1 MLNVWVDKNRV
12 GGLGRVSGGYL
23 FSYQNAEQGQD
34 ISLTMPMTLDGY
46 VHQHDLHPIFQMNLP
61 EGRLRESL
69 ENSFRKH
76 VPVFDDLK
84 LLSVVGR
91 SQIGRLRYSDSLES
105 IDDVPT
111 QSVREILAYKG
122 SEDLLRDLLSRFSG
136 VSGVSGI
143 QPKVLIKDES
153 LASAPPEKL
162 VVKGA
167 THIVKGW
174 EGDEFP
180 SLAANEFFCMTAA
193 RESGLA
199 TPDFDLS
206 ENGKFFVVKRFDLS
220 ESGRYM
226 GFEDLCVLSGYG
238 STDKYRGSYEA
249 AVKRIGAFVSVEG
262 LRAAK
267 DSFFRSLVVSCAL
280 RNGDAHLK
288 NFGVLYEDSAS
299 SVCLAP
305 AYDIVTT
312 TVYIKKDTLALT
324 LGGTKRFPDAK
335 RLVDFGFRH
344 CDLSR
349 QRAETILEEVAEGVL
364 KTRCRLSD
372 YLSHHDEFSVGRG
385 MLTEWGAGV
394 DEVCRISKE
403 RIISIPAA
411 PAEDD
416 GLDELTVMKRGGA
429 PSP

>member
-1 MLNVWVDKNRV
+1 MLNVWVDKNRI

-23 FSYQNAEQGQD
+23 FSYQDAEPGQD

-46 VHQHDLHPIFQMNLP
+46 VHYRDLHPIFQMNLP

-69 ENSFRKH
+69 ENTFRKH

-84 LLSVVGR
+84 LLSVIGR
-91 SQIGRLRYSDSLES
+91 SQIGRLRYSDSPES

-111 QSVREILAYKG
+111 QSVKEILAYKG

-153 LASAPPEKL
+153 LVGAPPEKL

-180 SLAANEFFCMTAA
+180 SLAANEFFCMSAA

-199 TPDFDLS
+199 TPDFNLS
-206 ENGKFFVVKRFDLS
+206 ENGKLFVVKRFDLS
-220 ESGRYM
+220 ESGRYL
-226 GFEDLCVLSGYG
+226 GFEDFCVLSGYG
-238 STDKYRGSYEA
+238 TTDKYRGSYEA
-249 AVKRIGAFVSVEG
+249 VVKRVGEFVSAEC
-262 LRAAK
+262 LREAK
-267 DSFFRSLVVSCAL
+267 ESFFRSLVVSCAL

-288 NFGVLYEDSAS
+288 NFGVLYEDSES
-299 SVCLAP
+299 TVRLAP
-305 AYDIVTT
+305 TYDIVTT

-324 LGGTKRFPDAK
+324 LGGTKRFPEAK

-349 QRAETILEEVAEGVL
+349 PRAETILEEVAEGVL
-364 KTRCRLSD
+364 KTRKRLSE
-372 YLSHHDEFSVGRG
+372 YLSDHDEFSVGG
-385 MLTEWGAGV
+385 AMLDEWNAGI
-394 DEVCRISKE
+394 DAVCRVSNRKIL
-403 RIISIPAA
+403 SIP
-411 PAEDD
+411 
-416 GLDELTVMKRGGA
+416 
-429 PSP
+429 S